1 MAYGDFSTPAL
12 DTASGNS
19 AVRRAPHGRIP
30 TVGVRFA
37 TFDCLP
43 VGKRLAV
50 RSVSDHI
57 ARIDSAAGA
66 VVAVVPAKVI
76 KQVSAAQ
83 IEANLHNAAHY
94 VEHGRVHAAQCKMD

>member
-1 MAYGDFSTPAL
+1 MTYGNFSTPAL

-37 TFDCLP
+37 TFNCLP

-57 ARIDSAAGA
+57 ARIGSAAGA

-76 KQVSAAQ
+76 KQADEVTAGKVSLVDALR
-83 IEANLHNAAHY
+83 NL
-94 VEHGRVHAAQCKMD
+94 

>member
-1 MAYGDFSTPAL
+1 MATSRHLRSTQRAATAL
-12 DTASGNS
+12 S
-19 AVRRAPHGRIP
+19 AEAPHGRIP

-76 KQVSAAQ
+76 KQADEVTAGKVSLVDALR
-83 IEANLHNAAHY
+83 NL
-94 VEHGRVHAAQCKMD
+94 